1 MSDDFVREM
10 VVPNDT
16 RYLSDVREMITNVLG
31 QFEIQTKTSNMIV
44 LAVDEAIAN
53 IMEHAT
59 DNNLDSDIKI
69 ELCIRADREKFQ
81 IIIRDSGKRFDPT
94 GIDDVDMKS
103 HLEAGKKHGLGIF
116 MIRRVMDELS
126 YTYKK
131 DCLNEL
137 SMIKYIK
144 TEKR

>member
-1 MSDDFVREM
+1 MSDRYTKEM

-16 RYLSDVREMITNVLG
+16 KYLTDVREMVSSVLSHSSING
-31 QFEIQTKTSNMIV
+31 KAQNMIV

-59 DNNLDSDIKI
+59 DNKLDSDIKI
-69 ELCIRADREKFQ
+69 ELCVKSDSEKFE

-94 GIDDVDMKS
+94 GIEGVDMKMQIKS
-103 HLEAGKKHGLGIF
+103 GKKHGLGIF
-116 MIRRVMDELS
+116 LIRQIMDEIN

-131 DCLNEL
+131 DCINEL
-137 SMIKYIK
+137 SMIKY
-144 TEKR
+144 TNH

>member
-1 MSDDFVREM
+1 MAENYIREM

-16 RYLSDVREMITNVLG
+16 KYLSNVREMVTNVLASSTIEG
-31 QFEIQTKTSNMIV
+31 KARNMIV

-59 DNNLDSDIKI
+59 DNKLDSDIKI
-69 ELCIRADREKFQ
+69 ELCIKSDNEKFQ

-94 GIDDVDMKS
+94 GIDEVDVKMHLKS
-103 HLEAGKKHGLGIF
+103 NKKHGLGIF
-116 MIRRVMDELS
+116 LIRQIMDEVN

-131 DCLNEL
+131 DCVNEL
-137 SMIKYIK
+137 SMIKYNNN
-144 TEKR
+144 

>member
-1 MSDDFVREM
+1 MKDSYIKEM

-16 RYLSDVREMITNVLG
+16 KYLTDVREMLSSVLSSSTIEG
-31 QFEIQTKTSNMIV
+31 KSCRMIV

-59 DNNLDSDIKI
+59 DNKLDSDIKI
-69 ELCIRADREKFQ
+69 ELCVKSDDERFQ

-94 GIDDVDMKS
+94 GVDEIDMKM
-103 HLEAGKKHGLGIF
+103 HLKSGKKNGLGIF
-116 MIRRVMDELS
+116 LMRQIMDEVQ

-131 DCLNEL
+131 DCINEL
-137 SMIKYIK
+137 SMIKYINH
-144 TEKR
+144 

>member
-1 MSDDFVREM
+1 MGDSYIREM

-16 RYLSDVREMITNVLG
+16 KYLSDVREMVSNVLVSSSIAG
-31 QFEIQTKTSNMIV
+31 KTRNMIV

-59 DNNLDSDIKI
+59 DNKLDSDIKI
-69 ELCIRADREKFQ
+69 ELCIKSDDEKFE

-94 GIDDVDMKS
+94 GIEDVDVKS
-103 HLEAGKKHGLGIF
+103 HLKSSKKHGLGIF
-116 MIRRVMDELS
+116 LIRQIMDEVH

-131 DCLNEL
+131 DCVNEL
-137 SMIKYIK
+137 SMIKYINN
-144 TEKR
+144 